1 MIMSAISSTPAAAPA
16 MAGQSRAGGPI
27 DTLKRLWVAYI
38 GWRIEQAAVG
48 QLRHVLQ

>member
-1 MIMSAISSTPAAAPA
+1 MSAISSTPAVAPA
-16 MAGQSRAGGPI
+16 MDGQSRAGRPI